1 MALRFIAS
9 IYTWNALLRRVGVV
23 KCKIPCLSKL
33 EIPFTLLEFS
43 TNFLQEQFG
52 Y

>member
-33 EIPFTLLEFS
+33 EIHLLCW
-43 TNFLQEQFG
+43 NFPQTFYKKEQFG
-52 Y
+52 